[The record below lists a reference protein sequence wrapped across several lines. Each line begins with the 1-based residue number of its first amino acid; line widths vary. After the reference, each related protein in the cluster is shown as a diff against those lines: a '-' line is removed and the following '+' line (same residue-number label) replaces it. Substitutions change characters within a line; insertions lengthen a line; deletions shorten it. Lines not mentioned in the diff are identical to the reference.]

1 MKHITLLLLL
11 SFLINHQLYS
21 QKYIDKTSQW
31 YEITGDYFDNSYLFI
46 NQRVEKDTIL
56 IGKEYYKMLSTYDYL
71 FLDSFSFDTLSYE
84 KGMHSTWYLR
94 EDDKKFYRFSNG
106 KEYLM
111 IDFNLKIGD
120 SVGNGYL
127 PQQVVS
133 IDSFMFKGQMRKKY
147 KTSLN
152 KYIYE
157 GIAGSTGI
165 TTGVNWF
172 PGESFG
178 VMKCYYQVGESIDF
192 EPICCALHAMTDT
205 CLYIEPKTT
214 AINEIYRGND
224 LNVFPNP
231 ATDVLHFGQPLNN
244 VQIFNLLGYEVA
256 KAKQASSSIS
266 VQNLPNGMYV
276 LKSSG
281 RTARFIVHHE

>member
-56 IGKEYYKMLSTYDYL
+56 NGKGYFKMLSTYDHL
-71 FLDSFSFDTLSYE
+71 FLDSSTYDTLIYK
-84 KGMHSTWYLR
+84 KGMQSTWYLR
-94 EDDKKFYRFSNG
+94 EDDKKFYRFSDG
-106 KEYLM
+106 KENLM
-111 IDFNLKIGD
+111 IDFDLKIGD
-120 SVGNGYL
+120 SVGNGYK
-127 PQQVVS
+127 PQIVVS

-147 KTSLN
+147 KTSLSQ
-152 KYIYE
+152 YIYE

-165 TTGVNWF
+165 TTGVNWC

-178 VMKCYYQVGESIDF
+178 VMKCYYQDGESIDF
-192 EPICCALHAMTDT
+192 EPICCGGHAWTDT

-214 AINEIYRGND
+214 AINEIYRGTD
-224 LNVFPNP
+224 LKVFPNP
-231 ATDVLHFGQPLNN
+231 ATDVLHFGQPLEN
-244 VQIFNLLGYEVA
+244 VHIFNLLGYEVA
-256 KAKQASSSIS
+256 KAKQASSSIL

-276 LKSSG
+276 LKSEEKS
-281 RTARFIVHHE
+281 RLFIVQH